1 MTRGIKMATVDTAA
15 AQETLETLEKTV
27 RNISWQNLIV
37 LAVMLVASIVIIK
50 VILGLAG
57 RTMDRAKLDKGMQKF
72 LSSGLKV
79 ILWLVAISILLGY
92 LGVPMTSLVAVLS
105 VLGLAVSLAVQGLL
119 SNLAGGIMLL
129 TARPF
134 SAGDWVEAGGVS
146 GTVQEVGLVYTKLN
160 TVDNKVVY
168 VPNGDISSKTIIN
181 YTAEDKRQV
190 ELKFSVSYAAKPE
203 EVKACIA
210 RAVGEHPKTF
220 PTPEPL
226 IRVFSYEDSS
236 IQYIMRCWCATGDY
250 WDVYFDLTE
259 QVKAAFDKAGIEM
272 TYPHVN
278 VHMIEK

>member
-1 MTRGIKMATVDTAA
+1 MGVDTETT
-15 AQETLETLEKTV
+15 QETLETLEKTV
-27 RNISWQNLIV
+27 RNISLQNLII

-50 VILGLAG
+50 LILSLAG

-119 SNLAGGIMLL
+119 GNLAGGIMLL

-146 GTVQEVGLVYTKLN
+146 GTVQEVGLVYTKLH

-210 RAVGEHPKTF
+210 RAVGEHPKTL

-226 IRVFSYEDSS
+226 IRVFAYEDST
-236 IQYIMRCWCATGDY
+236 IQYIMRCWCATEDY

-259 QVKAAFDKAGIEM
+259 QVKAAFDKAGVEM